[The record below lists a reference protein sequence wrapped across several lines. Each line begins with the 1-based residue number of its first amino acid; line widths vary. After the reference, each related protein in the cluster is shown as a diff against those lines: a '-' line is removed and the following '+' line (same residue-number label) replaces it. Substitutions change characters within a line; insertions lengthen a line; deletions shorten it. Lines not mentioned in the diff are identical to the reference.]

1 MTKYEAMFIFPEA
14 LKDEALEAAIDKVK
28 AEIEKA
34 GGRVEGATR
43 LGRRQFARPL
53 KKQPAG
59 QYAVV
64 TFQLDGTKM
73 AALQGRL
80 KLNEEI
86 FRVQVVLAVDAPPP
100 REPVAAA
107 VGAGAARE
115 KRD

>member
-14 LKDEALEAAIDKVK
+14 LKDEALEVALGKVK
-28 AEIEKA
+28 AEVEKA

-73 AALQGRL
+73 AALQSRF

-86 FRVQVVLAVDAPPP
+86 FRVQVVCAEDAPPP
-100 REPVAAA
+100 REAAPA
-107 VGAGAARE
+107 ATGAARE